1 MLHLYSGEETPQK
14 YFRQSRTQSPCAV
27 RCARAGRLTRTGHG
41 ARGHEARRRRGECGV
56 SRAQSPRSCTAHPAL
71 GRISAKEEPR
81 PWPSPWPPP
90 ARAAKRPPRHHG
102 GSLGPLRRLSSDCVP
117 MRQKLNAQ
125 QHFPQKIDSHNL
137 QLKKHTQLSSHR
149 HRWSI

>member
-1 MLHLYSGEETPQK
+1 MLHLHSGEGTPQK

-56 SRAQSPRSCTAHPAL
+56 SRAQSPRSCSAHPAL

-90 ARAAKRPPRHHG
+90 ARAAKRPPRHLA
-102 GSLGPLRRLSSDCVP
+102 GSLGTLRRFSSDCVNCVP

-125 QHFPQKIDSHNL
+125 STTFFHSHVEN
-137 QLKKHTQLSSHR
+137 
-149 HRWSI
+149 

>member
-1 MLHLYSGEETPQK
+1 MLHLHSGEGTPQK

-56 SRAQSPRSCTAHPAL
+56 SRAQSPRSCSAHPAL

-90 ARAAKRPPRHHG
+90 ARAAKRPPRHLA
-102 GSLGPLRRLSSDCVP
+102 GSLGTLRRFSSCCVLCPIP
-117 MRQKLNAQ
+117 MHQKLNAQ
-125 QHFPQKIDSHNL
+125 STTFFHSHVENWFS
-137 QLKKHTQLSSHR
+137 QSPT
-149 HRWSI
+149 